1 MEIARLRMRLNTMFV
16 IDEFTSKGFLNVNL
30 YEVPNSVDIWGTL
43 RVKTGHFYWFDQII
57 TVYIIYGKYMIYYYI
72 III

>member
-1 MEIARLRMRLNTMFV
+1 MFV

-43 RVKTGHFYWFDQII
+43 IQGENRTI
-57 TVYIIYGKYMIYYYI
+57 
-72 III
+72 

>member
-1 MEIARLRMRLNTMFV
+1 MFV

-43 RVKTGHFYWFDQII
+43 WVKTGHFYWFDKTI
-57 TVYIIYGKYMIYYYI
+57 TLKSYMENT
-72 III
+72 